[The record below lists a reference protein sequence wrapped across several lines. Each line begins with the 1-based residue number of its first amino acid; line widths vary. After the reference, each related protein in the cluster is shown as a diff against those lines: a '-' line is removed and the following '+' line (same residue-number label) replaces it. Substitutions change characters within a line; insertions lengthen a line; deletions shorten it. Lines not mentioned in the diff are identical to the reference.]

1 MTVCSMLLAKCYK
14 KEVVMVKIAVAG
26 AAGRMG
32 GRITAISKEYEGLQ
46 LAGAFER
53 KGHKDVGKD
62 VGTLVGI
69 GNTGITLVDSLESI
83 IDNVDVIVSFTT
95 VEASKEHLRLATSKS
110 KAMVIGTTGFTK
122 DDLKEVVQLTK
133 KIPCVMASNMS
144 MGVNLLLK
152 VLQDIARVLGDAYD
166 VEIIEAHHRMKKD
179 APSGT
184 ALKMAQVISDALNR
198 NLDDVA
204 VYARKGII
212 GERTAKEI
220 GIQTVRAGDI
230 VGEHTVIFGG
240 LGERIEVTH
249 KVSSRDTFARGA
261 LKAATWVYGKPAGL
275 YDMQDVLGLK

>member
-1 MTVCSMLLAKCYK
+1 MI
-14 KEVVMVKIAVAG
+14 KIAVAG

-32 GRITAISKEYEGLQ
+32 SRISALSKEYGELQ
-46 LAGAFER
+46 LAGAFEK
-53 KGHKDVGKD
+53 KGHKDIGKD
-62 VGTLVGI
+62 IGTVVGI
-69 GNTGITLVDSLESI
+69 GETGVILVDSLEPI
-83 IDNVDVIVSFTT
+83 IDNIDLIVSFTT
-95 VEASKEHLRLATSKS
+95 VEATKEHLRLASSKG
-110 KAMVIGTTGFTK
+110 KAVVIGTTGFSK
-122 DDLKEVVQLTK
+122 DDLKEVSELTRN
-133 KIPCVMASNMS
+133 IPCVMASNMS

-152 VLQDIARVLGDAYD
+152 VLQDITRVLGDAYD

-184 ALKMAQVISDALNR
+184 ALKMAQVIAGALNR
-198 NLDDVA
+198 NLEEVG

-220 GIQTVRAGDI
+220 GIQTIRAGDI

-240 LGERIEVTH
+240 LGERIEVIH

-261 LKAATWVYGKPAGL
+261 LKAAIWIYGKPSGL

>member
-1 MTVCSMLLAKCYK
+1 MIKV
-14 KEVVMVKIAVAG
+14 AVAG

-32 GRITAISKEYEGLQ
+32 SRITAISKEYEGLQ

-83 IDNVDVIVSFTT
+83 IDNVDVIVSFAT
-95 VEASKEHLRLATSKS
+95 VEASKEHLRLATSKG

-220 GIQTVRAGDI
+220 GIQTLRAGDI